1 MILNRERR
9 KLLYESADNELDFLF
24 LSHVI
29 KLDQNK
35 IGLGFLCVGRML
47 VRLSSTGLILNIYL
61 SRHIYKI
68 LRILLITANIYIYI
82 LNSYYM
88 PATIL
93 YFSRN
98 YLSQYPIEINSSYLK
113 AIFQMK
119 KLRYRELE

>member
-68 LRILLITANIYIYI
+68 LRILLITANIYI
-82 LNSYYM
+82 LDSYYM

-98 YLSQYPIEINSSYLK
+98 YVSQYPIEINSSYLK